1 MQRLGK
7 KLGLIISCENLDA
20 HFQAPPGLEGF
31 RLRWVVFTNLECRIA
46 ISHIIAAVTSSGPGP
61 SNRGLRRQKVV
72 EAILI
77 YGAGHLGW
85 LQQDFA
91 SNPDFRLRK
100 LAEFQEAGGSR

>member
-1 MQRLGK
+1 M
-7 KLGLIISCENLDA
+7 
-20 HFQAPPGLEGF
+20 
-31 RLRWVVFTNLECRIA
+31 FTNLECRIA